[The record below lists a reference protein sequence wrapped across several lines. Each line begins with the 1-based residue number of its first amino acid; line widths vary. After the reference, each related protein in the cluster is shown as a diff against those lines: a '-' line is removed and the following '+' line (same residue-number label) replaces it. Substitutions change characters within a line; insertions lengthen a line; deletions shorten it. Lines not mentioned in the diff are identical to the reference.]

1 MALAGALQ
9 VNTML
14 EELDLGETDLVS
26 TCTFVSVG
34 WSWYSMN
41 LWWGGGAQGGGTLDF
56 KLQRG
61 SNGGKYQNLKKS
73 LDQNLTPKKSCA
85 EFLSHKNLLSELRGR
100 DM

>member
-26 TCTFVSVG
+26 TCTFSG
-34 WSWYSMN
+34 GRWYSMN
-41 LWWGGGAQGGGTLDF
+41 VWWGGGGAQGGGTLDF
-56 KLQRG
+56 KWQG
-61 SNGGKYQNLKKS
+61 WSNGGKNQNLKKF

-85 EFLSHKNLLSELRGR
+85 EFLSRKNLLSELRGR

>member
-26 TCTFVSVG
+26 TCTFS
-34 WSWYSMN
+34 
-41 LWWGGGAQGGGTLDF
+41 GGGGGTLWMF
-56 KLQRG
+56 
-61 SNGGKYQNLKKS
+61 GGEGVGPREGVLWISSDRDDWMGGENQNLKKS
-73 LDQNLTPKKSCA
+73 LDQNVTLKKSHA
-85 EFLSHKNLLSELRGR
+85 EFLSHKSLLLELRGW